1 MTLIFRI
8 WEALLHGFIVAILLM
23 LAFYPACFLEI
34 RVGSKTDKKITLP
47 SSVALA
53 CFCMMVVPK
62 RLNIL
67 SKKERKQ
74 TKKKEK
80 N

>member
-23 LAFYPACFLEI
+23 LTFYPVCFLEI
-34 RVGSKTDKKITLP
+34 TLRSKTNRTMTLP
-47 SSVALA
+47 ASIALV
-53 CFCMMVVPK
+53 CLCLVVIPK
-62 RLNIL
+62 RSQII
-67 SKKERKQ
+67 SMEERKQ
-74 TKKKEK
+74 TKKKAK